1 MSLAKLN
8 EDLLHKVDDETLP
21 IRVGY
26 NISFIEDEKIKSR
39 INSLLNEGVSI
50 NIDKVEKLKN
60 LYKDY
65 KLNVDN
71 VEYYLKNNEE
81 NPKRTRAKYIK
92 ISNDITSKYFDKKCK
107 Q

>member
-1 MSLAKLN
+1 M
-8 EDLLHKVDDETLP
+8 
-21 IRVGY
+21 
-26 NISFIEDEKIKSR
+26 
-39 INSLLNEGVSI
+39 LNEGVSI
-50 NIDKVEKLKN
+50 NIDKSEKLKN

-81 NPKRTRAKYIK
+81 KSKRTRAKYIK

-107 Q
+107 QEEIEDVIEKALEMYFNSQN